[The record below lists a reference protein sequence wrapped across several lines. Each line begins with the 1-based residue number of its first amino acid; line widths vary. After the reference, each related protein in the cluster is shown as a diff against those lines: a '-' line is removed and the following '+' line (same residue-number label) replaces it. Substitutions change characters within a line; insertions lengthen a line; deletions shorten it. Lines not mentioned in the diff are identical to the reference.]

1 MPSAYSLLSDKH
13 KDQLRQAK
21 KLYRLRNLDKCREQN
36 KVRRRNFREFQTLCK
51 IDIF

>member
-21 KLYRLRNLDKCREQN
+21 KLYRLRNLEKCREQN
-36 KVRRRNFREFQTLCK
+36 KLQWRFMVEVKRLRNIE
-51 IDIF
+51 I

>member
-21 KLYRLRNLDKCREQN
+21 KLYRLRNLERCREQN
-36 KVRRRNFREFQTLCK
+36 KLQWRFMVEVKRLRK
-51 IDIF
+51 IEI